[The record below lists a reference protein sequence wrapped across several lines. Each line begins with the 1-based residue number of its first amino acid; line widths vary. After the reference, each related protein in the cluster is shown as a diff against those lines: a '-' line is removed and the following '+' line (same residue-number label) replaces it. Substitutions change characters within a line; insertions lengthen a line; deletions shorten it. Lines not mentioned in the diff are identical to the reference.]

1 MNRGD
6 AQVEPQASRTRGVLP
21 AFACQVQ
28 EGEGRQYNSFHWVA
42 AFGMQRFSG
51 ALAPADRL
59 ASSITRLFVDGK
71 EH

>member
-1 MNRGD
+1 
-6 AQVEPQASRTRGVLP
+6 
-21 AFACQVQ
+21 
-28 EGEGRQYNSFHWVA
+28 
-42 AFGMQRFSG
+42 MQRFSG